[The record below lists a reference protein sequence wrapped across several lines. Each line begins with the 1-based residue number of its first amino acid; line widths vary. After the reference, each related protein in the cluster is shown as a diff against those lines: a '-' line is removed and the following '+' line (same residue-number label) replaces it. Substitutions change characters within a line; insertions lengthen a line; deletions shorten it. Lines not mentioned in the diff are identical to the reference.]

1 MKLKDNNLDEI
12 IGGASSTS
20 LTGAVI
26 TALTNIIKVIFDA
39 GNSVGTSI
47 RRLTDQEGICPL
59 ERVEN
64 TE

>member
-1 MKLKDNNLDEI
+1 MKIGENSLDQI
-12 IGGASSTS
+12 IGGASNTS

-47 RRLTDQEGICPL
+47 RRLTDEEGICPL
-59 ERVEN
+59 EITPK

>member
-47 RRLTDQEGICPL
+47 RRLTDKEGICPL

>member
-1 MKLKDNNLDEI
+1 MKIKENSLDKI

-47 RRLTDQEGICPL
+47 RRLTDEEGICPL
-59 ERVEN
+59 EKIVR